1 MQSMGLVSDVNKL
14 LPIEKSYRKM
24 GLPDPDVLMQ
34 EEEEDEMEQLM
45 RLGKKQKPEQG
56 PEKGHVVAAMEQEA
70 QRPQE
75 KRFKFSDNLSKFI
88 VYMMEKHG
96 NDFDRMEMDSRNR
109 SQFSASQIRTL
120 IKKFLS
126 IASNRKAYE
135 RAVAELTGE

>member
-45 RLGKKQKPEQG
+45 RLGKKKKPETG

-88 VYMMEKHG
+88 VYMIEKHG
-96 NDFDRMEMDSRNR
+96 NDFDRMAMDSRNR
-109 SQFSASQIRTL
+109 SQFSASQMRTL
-120 IKKFLS
+120 IKKFMS
-126 IASNRKAYE
+126 IPGNRNAYE
-135 RAVAELTGE
+135 RAVADLKGQ